1 MFCSHQGGGKV
12 YYELFEKIFDRDME
26 HRGVFMAIRESGEDY
41 LETIL
46 ILHRK
51 TGFVRSIDVANELG
65 YSKPS
70 ISRAVGILKSDG
82 YITVEPNGQ
91 LILTET
97 GLAKAEQVYGRHI
110 MLRKFLHDTLGVSE
124 ENAEADACRI
134 EHILSEE
141 TYSKL
146 KCFIE
151 NL

>member
-1 MFCSHQGGGKV
+1 
-12 YYELFEKIFDRDME
+12 
-26 HRGVFMAIRESGEDY
+26 MAIRESGEDY

-51 TGFVRSIDVANELG
+51 TGFVRSIDVASELG

-91 LILTET
+91 LILTDK
-97 GLAKAEQVYGRHI
+97 GLAKAEQVYGRHV
-110 MLRKFLHDTLGVSE
+110 MLREFLRDTLGVSE

-146 KCFIE
+146 KSFIE
-151 NL
+151 DL

>member
-1 MFCSHQGGGKV
+1 
-12 YYELFEKIFDRDME
+12 
-26 HRGVFMAIRESGEDY
+26 MAIRESGEDY

-70 ISRAVGILKSDG
+70 ISRAMGILKTDG

-91 LILTET
+91 LILTDK
-97 GLAKAEQVYGRHI
+97 GLAKAEQVYGRHV

-141 TYSKL
+141 TYSRL
-146 KCFIE
+146 KSFIE
-151 NL
+151 DL